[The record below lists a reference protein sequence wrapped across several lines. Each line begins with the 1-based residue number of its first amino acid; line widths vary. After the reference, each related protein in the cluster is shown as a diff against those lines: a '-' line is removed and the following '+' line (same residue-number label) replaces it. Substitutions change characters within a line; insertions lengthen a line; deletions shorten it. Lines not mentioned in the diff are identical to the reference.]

1 MNMKNKILHRAA
13 RFCALKSDW
22 CHRNTSLELPD
33 EPDRQS
39 IILAILAFD
48 IVRAKHQSPNEVWAE
63 AEAFIRSG
71 DLNTM
76 NIRFSLNANSYFLYE
91 VVKMTIKVRSNHRV
105 LHFSPIDASAM
116 YKLLKKLDIKFSHK

>member
-13 RFCALKSDW
+13 RFCALKSDQ
-22 CHRNTSLELPD
+22 CLRDASLESPD

-39 IILAILAFD
+39 IMLAILAFD
-48 IVRAKHQSPNEVWAE
+48 IVRAKHQVLGEAWAE

-71 DLNTM
+71 DLDTM
-76 NIRFSLNANSYFLYE
+76 DIRFSLNANSYFLYE

-116 YKLLKKLDIKFSHK
+116 YKLLKKLNIKFSHK